1 MEQLRVIDKSRIK
14 DYIGRINY
22 EQMKEIEKAFLI
34 AIGMKSTKVKV
45 LSIAEVKEKEMT
57 EDEMIS
63 YFKLAFYNLKHSGNT
78 YLSVGLIIDYM
89 YELMRLHDQD
99 TIIEYVKKFTG

>member
-1 MEQLRVIDKSRIK
+1 MINHLAIIVDGNGRWAKNRGLSRSEGHK
-14 DYIGRINY
+14 AGAQRLD
-22 EQMKEIEKAFLI
+22 EI
-34 AIGMKSTKVKV
+34 
-45 LSIAEVKEKEMT
+45 
-57 EDEMIS
+57 IS
-63 YFKLAFYNLKHSGNT
+63 YLKLAFYNLKHSGNT